1 MLKFKYKIKVF
12 SNKSDISFCLK
23 SVESLNCFLRC
34 QSVLS
39 RGCLLFYHG
48 TKHLRGLYI
57 ILLLE
62 LLDLI
67 SFFWCSQGVQVP
79 PSNTTPTP
87 PPPPPGGALPLHAN
101 QIYSILP
108 QSFDLRLCASQVHYI
123 SKPQYTFLYTRKS
136 SVSVHR
142 SRIFQTLLKNQLETY
157 LHTKD

>member
-1 MLKFKYKIKVF
+1 MLKFRNKIKVF

-23 SVESLNCFLRC
+23 SVESLNCFLRVSEC
-34 QSVLS
+34 IKQRLPFVLS
-39 RGCLLFYHG
+39 WDKAFKRSIH
-48 TKHLRGLYI
+48 
-57 ILLLE
+57 
-62 LLDLI
+62 
-67 SFFWCSQGVQVP
+67 
-79 PSNTTPTP
+79 NTSTRITRSYSPNHPTP
-87 PPPPPGGALPLHAN
+87 PTPTAPPLHAN
-101 QIYSILP
+101 QIYSILA